1 MYISS
6 VPTPTV
12 AYFAAYFAACATFIC
27 QRAIRPR
34 TTLVHLR
41 MQGLVD
47 SDCAGTD
54 LAELH

>member
-12 AYFAAYFAACATFIC
+12 AYFAACATFIC

-34 TTLVHLR
+34 PTLVHLR